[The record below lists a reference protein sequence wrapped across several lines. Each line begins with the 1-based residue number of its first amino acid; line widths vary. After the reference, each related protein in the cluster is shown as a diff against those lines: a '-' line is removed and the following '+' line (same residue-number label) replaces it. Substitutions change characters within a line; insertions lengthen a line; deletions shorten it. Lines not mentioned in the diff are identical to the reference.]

1 MARFNSLVA
10 FLLILLLAACSK
22 GWPVPLSFQTPG
34 KQNLVV
40 LTRPGP
46 LTYQLDEAG
55 SISGLEYDLVSGLAE
70 ELGVP
75 INFQVLSPGEIS
87 RQLVDG
93 SYHIAAAWLSPGS
106 NPEMQSGPPLFET
119 HDVLAQHEASLPLTS
134 LEQLAG
140 KTVHALAGTRQAATI
155 RHLMEKIPGL
165 QLVEVGQGDVIDL
178 LEALGDQKVSYV
190 AMDGKFAD
198 IANQYVPSLR
208 ATLPLSSAAPIVW
221 WLGPVPNPE
230 LKARV
235 EAYLERIRADG
246 TLARLE
252 ERYFGHVR
260 RLQQDDVEK
269 FLGQI
274 KTTLPRLR
282 KHFLDAERVTGI
294 DWRLI
299 AALAWQESHWD
310 PFATSYTNVRG
321 LMMLTEETADRLGV
335 SNRLD
340 PRESILA
347 GARYLNMIRNSLP
360 HDMPEPDRTWLAIA
374 GYNIG
379 PGHLNAA
386 RTIGKQLNADPG
398 AWYDMK
404 RILPLLAKPQY
415 YSRLKSGRARG
426 GEAVIMVENIRSY
439 YDILVRNA
447 PPLSAAITS
456 IDGKIGISGAS
467 GEAPGI
473 KLRR

>member
-1 MARFNSLVA
+1 MALFNRLVA
-10 FLLILLLAACSK
+10 ILLILLLAACER
-22 GWPVPLSFQTPG
+22 GWPVPLPFPTPG

-46 LTYQLDEAG
+46 LTYQIDESG
-55 SISGLEYDLVSGLAE
+55 NISGLEYDLVNAFAD

-75 INFQVLSPGEIS
+75 VRFNVLSPGEIG
-87 RQLVDG
+87 RQLLNG
-93 SYHIAAAWLSPGS
+93 SYHIAAAWLSPGID
-106 NPEMQSGPPLFET
+106 PEIQDGPTLFTT
-119 HDVLAQHEASLPLTS
+119 HDVLAQHEASLPLTG
-134 LEQLAG
+134 LDQLAG
-140 KTVHALAGTRQAATI
+140 KTVHALAGTRQAATV
-155 RHLMEKIPGL
+155 RQLMEKIPGL
-165 QLVEVGQGDVIDL
+165 QLVEVGSGDVIDL
-178 LEALGDQKVSYV
+178 LEALGEQKVSYV
-190 AMDGKFAD
+190 AMDSKFAD
-198 IANQYVPSLR
+198 VANQYVPSLR
-208 ATLPLSSAAPIVW
+208 TTLPLSGEAPIAW

-230 LKARV
+230 LKAQV
-235 EAYLERIRADG
+235 EAFIEKIRADG

-260 RLQQDDVEK
+260 RLQQDDIEK
-269 FLGQI
+269 FLGHI

-282 KHFLDAERVTGI
+282 KHFHDAERQTGI

-347 GARYLNMIRNSLP
+347 GARYLNLIRNGLP

-386 RTIGKQLNADPG
+386 RTIGKQLNADPD
-398 AWYDMK
+398 AWYEMK

-439 YDILVRNA
+439 YDILLRNA
-447 PPLSAAITS
+447 PPLLTANAS
-456 IDGKIGISGAS
+456 IDADIGRADGA
-467 GEAPGI
+467 GAGLKFGP
-473 KLRR
+473 